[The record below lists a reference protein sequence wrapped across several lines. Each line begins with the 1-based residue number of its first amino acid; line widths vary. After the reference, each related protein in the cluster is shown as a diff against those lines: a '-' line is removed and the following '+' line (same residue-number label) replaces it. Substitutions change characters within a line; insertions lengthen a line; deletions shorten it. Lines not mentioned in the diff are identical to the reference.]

1 MKSKIIFIL
10 LIFSTFCNAQIVSI
24 PNANFKAKLLSASP
38 SNTIAKDLNGN
49 FIKID
54 INNDN
59 EIQNSEA
66 AQISYLNISNS
77 NILASSLIGL
87 ETFTNLEEFICSNN
101 SINSLNLTFLSLL
114 KYLNCESSYINSV
127 NVQGLSFLEYLNCSN
142 NNISSLNINNLTNL
156 KEINCRNMTLNS
168 LNVQGL
174 FNLETIICGN
184 NYLSNL
190 NVQNLINLKI
200 VYLFI
205 IQGLYHL
212 IIKQIYHFKY
222 KVERQIRLTNH

>member
-114 KYLNCESSYINSV
+114 KYLNCENPIARIFPRNDSAELHSV
-127 NVQGLSFLEYLNCSN
+127 PTKNCHNVQ
-142 NNISSLNINNLTNL
+142 
-156 KEINCRNMTLNS
+156 
-168 LNVQGL
+168 
-174 FNLETIICGN
+174 
-184 NYLSNL
+184 
-190 NVQNLINLKI
+190 KI
-200 VYLFI
+200 VLF
-205 IQGLYHL
+205 
-212 IIKQIYHFKY
+212 
-222 KVERQIRLTNH
+222 